1 MSCAYQF
8 EPQATPEKSEVQR
21 LDRRLMLV
29 QYAPFAVLIIL
40 ITVMTAAN
48 PSFLSRYN
56 LQTISDLTATLMVI
70 ALGQTFVIMLG
81 SIDLSVGAIASLV
94 SVVFAICI
102 AKIGYWAYPVAIA
115 VGALAG
121 AINGIIFTKMKIPSF
136 ITTLGT
142 LGLFQSVAYVLANGA
157 PVQIKYS
164 MLGMLD
170 VVSGTTLGIS
180 NLYLLS
186 AVVFAISVIIHRY
199 TKLGRTISA
208 VGNAE
213 RAAWICGVDISK
225 VKLCAMLLSGLCA
238 GISGIF
244 LACQLF
250 SGTPSLGMPYQL
262 QSIASVAIGGTALT
276 GGVGG
281 PARTLVG
288 VLVISFLSNGMNVV
302 GVNIYAQQIV
312 TGFVVVAAVGLTL
325 DRSKVPVIK

>member
-1 MSCAYQF
+1 MSRTHRH
-8 EPQATPEKSEVQR
+8 EPEVTPKKSEVQR
-21 LDRRLMLV
+21 LDRRSMLV
-29 QYAPFAVLIIL
+29 QYAPFAVLGIL
-40 ITVMTAAN
+40 IIVMTAAN

-56 LQTISDLTATLMVI
+56 LQTIFDLTATLLVI

-102 AKIGYWAYPVAIA
+102 GKIGYWAYPAAIA
-115 VGALAG
+115 TGAVAG
-121 AINGIIFTKMKIPSF
+121 AINGIVFTKMKIPSF

-142 LGLFQSVAYVLANGA
+142 LGLFQSIGYVLANGA
-157 PVQIKYS
+157 PVQIKYGKLD
-164 MLGMLD
+164 MLEAING
-170 VVSGTTLGIS
+170 STLGIS
-180 NLYLLS
+180 NLYVWAALIL
-186 AVVFAISVIIHRY
+186 VVFIIVHRY
-199 TKLGRTISA
+199 TKLGRMISA

-213 RAAWICGVDISK
+213 RATWICGGDVSR
-225 VKLCAMLLSGLCA
+225 VKFSAMMLSGLCA

-244 LACQLF
+244 LASQLF
-250 SGTPSLGMPYQL
+250 SGTPSLGAPYQL
-262 QSIASVAIGGTALT
+262 QSIASVAMGGTALT

-288 VLVISFLSNGMNVV
+288 VLVIAFLSNGMNVV